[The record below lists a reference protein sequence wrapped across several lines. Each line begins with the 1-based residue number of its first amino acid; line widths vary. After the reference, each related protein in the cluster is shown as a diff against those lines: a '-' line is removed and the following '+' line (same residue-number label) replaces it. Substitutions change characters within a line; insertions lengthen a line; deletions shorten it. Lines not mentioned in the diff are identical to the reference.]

1 MRQWRR
7 KRKAR
12 TMAIDKRLGFLGFG
26 NMGRAIAGGL
36 IERETMRPE
45 HLAAFDVDDAKR
57 AAAQAMGM
65 RVADSAGALAEASDA
80 LLVAVKPQ
88 HALEALEPLAGSFDS
103 GTLVISICAGLSTGF
118 FQERLGTNVRVVR
131 VMPNTPA
138 LVGAGA
144 SAIAPG
150 RNCREDDIAFA
161 KAVFESVGL
170 VEVVPERAM
179 DGVTALSGSGPAY
192 FFYLV
197 ECLVRAAR
205 EEGLTE
211 AQATELAKQTAL
223 GAGRLLMESGESAGV
238 LRERVTSKGGTTE
251 AALRAFREHGFEE
264 VIRAGVAA
272 AAARSRELGR

>member
-1 MRQWRR
+1 
-7 KRKAR
+7 
-12 TMAIDKRLGFLGFG
+12 MAIDRRLGFLGFG

-36 IERETMRPE
+36 IERGTLRPE
-45 HLAAFDVDDAKR
+45 HLAAFDVDEAKC
-57 AAAQAMGM
+57 AAAKALGM
-65 RVADSAGALAEASDA
+65 RVAGSAGALAQASDV

-88 HALEALEPLAGSFDS
+88 HAVEALEPLAGSFDS

-118 FQERLGTNVRVVR
+118 FQERLGTNVRAVR

-144 SAIAPG
+144 SAIAAG
-150 RNCREDDIAFA
+150 RNCREEDITFA

-170 VEVVPERAM
+170 VEVVPESAM

-223 GAGRLLMESGESAGV
+223 GAARLLMESGETAGV

-251 AALRAFREHGFEE
+251 AALRAFREHGFDE

>member
-1 MRQWRR
+1 
-7 KRKAR
+7 
-12 TMAIDKRLGFLGFG
+12 
-26 NMGRAIAGGL
+26 
-36 IERETMRPE
+36 
-45 HLAAFDVDDAKR
+45 
-57 AAAQAMGM
+57 
-65 RVADSAGALAEASDA
+65 
-80 LLVAVKPQ
+80 
-88 HALEALEPLAGSFDS
+88 
-103 GTLVISICAGLSTGF
+103 
-118 FQERLGTNVRVVR
+118 
-131 VMPNTPA
+131 
-138 LVGAGA
+138 
-144 SAIAPG
+144 
-150 RNCREDDIAFA
+150 
-161 KAVFESVGL
+161 
-170 VEVVPERAM
+170 M